1 VAVSLTPAA
10 LDDAVRRVHTGPQ
23 GPAVGA
29 FFDFDGTLVHGFSG
43 VHFFRKVHRRGLSG
57 RELAAT
63 LLAGI
68 RGEKTDADVQ
78 AFIAM
83 GLRAW
88 RGHSE
93 EELDEIGARLF
104 ASTIAGHL
112 YPEAWRL
119 IRAHEEAGHTLVI
132 ASSASRFQVE
142 PAAAELGIEHVLC
155 TRMEVAEN
163 GTLTGQVAGRM
174 LWREGKAEAIRQFAG
189 QHGVDLAHSYGY
201 SNGGEDEA
209 FLSLVGLPTA
219 VNPDH
224 RLVSVAVRREW
235 PILRLRPRGP
245 AGPVRMLRTAAGFGA
260 IIAGTAAGVLSA
272 APTRD
277 RELAASRLLTWGT
290 AATLAAVGVRVN
302 VVGDAEAGRPA
313 VFIFN
318 HQSQFDVIV
327 VPHVLRHHVTGV
339 AKRELVGNPLFG
351 PLMRFLGV
359 TFVDRAHPEAAIAAL
374 APCVETLRGGTS
386 LAIAPEGHRSL
397 SPRLL
402 PFKKGAF
409 HLAMQAG
416 VPIVPLVIRN
426 AGELMWRDALTVRPG
441 VVDVAV
447 LDPIDVAD
455 WTPETL
461 DKHVADVRELF
472 ARTLTHWP
480 APR

>member
-1 VAVSLTPAA
+1 MAVSLAPAT
-10 LDDAVRRVHTGPQ
+10 LDDAVRRVRTGPQ
-23 GPAVGA
+23 GPTVGA
-29 FFDFDGTLVHGFSG
+29 FFDFDGTVVHGFSG
-43 VHFFRKVHRRGLSG
+43 VHFFRKVHRRSLST

-78 AFIAM
+78 SFIAL
-83 GLRAW
+83 GLQAW

-93 EELDEIGARLF
+93 AELDDIGSRLF

-112 YPEAWRL
+112 YPEAWQL

-142 PAAAELGIEHVLC
+142 PAAAELGIDHVLC
-155 TRMEVAEN
+155 TRMELAED
-163 GTLTGQVAGRM
+163 GTLTGRVDGQM
-174 LWREGKAEAIRQFAG
+174 LWREGKADAIAEFAA
-189 QHGVDLAHSYGY
+189 QHDVELAHSYGY
-201 SNGGEDEA
+201 SNGGEDEP

-219 VNPDH
+219 VNPDP
-224 RLVSVAVRREW
+224 RLLWVAVEREW
-235 PILRLRPRGP
+235 PILRFKPRGSV
-245 AGPVRMLRTAAGFGA
+245 GPVRILRTAAGFGA
-260 IIAGTAAGVLSA
+260 LVGGTVSGVLSA
-272 APTRD
+272 AHTRD
-277 RELAASRLLTWGT
+277 REQMASRLLTWGT
-290 AATLAAVGVRVN
+290 AATLATVGVQVN
-302 VVGDAEAGRPA
+302 IVGDPEAARPA

-339 AKRELVGNPLFG
+339 AKQELIRNPVFG
-351 PLMRFLGV
+351 PLMRFMGV
-359 TFVDRAHPEAAIAAL
+359 TFIDRSDPEAAIASL
-374 APCVETLRGGTS
+374 APCVDTLRRGTS
-386 LAIAPEGHRSL
+386 LVIAPEGHRSL
-397 SPRLL
+397 SPRLG

-447 LDPIDVAD
+447 LDPIDVRD

-461 DKHVADVRELF
+461 DKHVADVHALF
-472 ARTLTHWP
+472 AHTLTHWP
-480 APR
+480 AQ